1 MITKLK
7 LLVASTALMVG
18 GLSGFALA
26 NGHMGGGSRKAMI
39 EKFDANKD
47 GKLDDAERSKLK
59 EAKQAM
65 FAEKNAEKLAEFD
78 ANKDGKLDDT
88 ERTAMHE
95 ERVAKRFAMLDT
107 NKDGAITLAEMK
119 AAKPHGKG
127 HGRGHH
133 RGGFRGGMTK

>member
-1 MITKLK
+1 MITKKLK

-26 NGHMGGGSRKAMI
+26 NGHMGGGPRKAMI

-47 GKLDDAERSKLK
+47 GKLDDAER
-59 EAKQAM
+59 A
-65 FAEKNAEKLAEFD
+65 
-78 ANKDGKLDDT
+78 
-88 ERTAMHE
+88 AMHE

-133 RGGFRGGMTK
+133 RGGFRGGMTE